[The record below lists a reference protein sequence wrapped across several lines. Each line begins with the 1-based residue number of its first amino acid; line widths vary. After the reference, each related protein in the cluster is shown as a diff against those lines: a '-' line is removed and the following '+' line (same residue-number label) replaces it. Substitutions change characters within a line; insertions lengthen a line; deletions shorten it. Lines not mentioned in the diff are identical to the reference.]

1 MAKRKPPG
9 RAKGA
14 PHEPKR
20 PKRPNK
26 SPGKLPGKLP
36 GRRPTGP
43 AGKAGGGDRYWLYGW
58 HAVRAALANPART
71 ILDARATPEAQK
83 RLGAETRGSLEAR
96 GVTLEPA
103 SRAELDALLPAGAV
117 HQGVALE
124 VRPLTPPALA
134 DWLDRIGLGEAAQA
148 RDPADPR
155 NPANPRAV
163 LVALDQVSDPHNVGA
178 VLRSAAAFGALAVLA
193 PRHGQAPETGALA
206 KAASGALDVVPY
218 IDAGNLA
225 RALGHL
231 KQRGFW
237 ILGLA
242 GEANQELAAADPGG
256 ALVLVLGGEGRG
268 LRRLTREA
276 CDLMAC
282 LPTRPPIDQL
292 NVSNAAAVALYELL
306 GREG

>member
-9 RAKGA
+9 RAKSA
-14 PHEPKR
+14 PHGAKR
-20 PKRPNK
+20 TQK
-26 SPGKLPGKLP
+26 SAGRATGKLPG
-36 GRRPTGP
+36 GRPTGP
-43 AGKAGGGDRYWLYGW
+43 ARKAGGGERYWLYGW
-58 HAVRAALANPART
+58 HAARAALANPARA
-71 ILDARATPEAQK
+71 ILRARATPEAHK
-83 RLGAETRGSLEAR
+83 RLEAAARASLEAR
-96 GVTLEPA
+96 GVTFESA

-117 HQGVALE
+117 HQGLVLE
-124 VRPLTPPALA
+124 VRPLAPPALA
-134 DWLDRIGLGEAAQA
+134 DWLDQSALGEPSAL
-148 RDPADPR
+148 RS
-155 NPANPRAV
+155 V
-163 LVALDQVSDPHNVGA
+163 LLALDQVSDPHNVGA
-178 VLRSAAAFGALAVLA
+178 VLRSAAAFGAQAVLA
-193 PRHGQAPETGALA
+193 PRHGQAPESGVLA

-242 GEANQELAAADPGG
+242 GDAGAELAAADPGG
-256 ALVLVLGGEGRG
+256 PLVLVLGGEGKG
-268 LRRLTREA
+268 LRRLSREA
-276 CDLMAC
+276 CDLLAR

>member
-1 MAKRKPPG
+1 MAKHKPPG

-20 PKRPNK
+20 PKRPNT
-26 SPGKLPGKLP
+26 SPGKLP

-43 AGKAGGGDRYWLYGW
+43 AGKAGGSDPYWLYGW

-134 DWLDRIGLGEAAQA
+134 DWLDRIGLGEAARA
-148 RDPADPR
+148 RDPAD
-155 NPANPRAV
+155 PRAV

-231 KQRGFW
+231 KRRGFW

-256 ALVLVLGGEGRG
+256 PLVLVLGGEGRG

-276 CDLMAC
+276 CDLLAA

-292 NVSNAAAVALYELL
+292 NISNAAAVALYELL

>member
-9 RAKGA
+9 RAKSA
-14 PHEPKR
+14 PHGRKT
-20 PKRPNK
+20 PKRPNQ
-26 SPGKLPGKLP
+26 SPGKLPGKLL
-36 GRRPTGP
+36 GRRP
-43 AGKAGGGDRYWLYGW
+43 AGKVGGGDRYWLYGW

-71 ILDARATPEAQK
+71 IVRARATPEAQK
-83 RLGAETRGSLEAR
+83 RLEAEARGNLEAR
-96 GVTLEPA
+96 GVTLDSA
-103 SRAELDALLPAGAV
+103 SRAELDALLPAGTV
-117 HQGVALE
+117 HQGLVLE

-134 DWLDRIGLGEAAQA
+134 DWLDRIGLGEAADT
-148 RDPADPR
+148 RDPAD
-155 NPANPRAV
+155 PRAV

-206 KAASGALDVVPY
+206 KAASGALDVIPY
-218 IDAGNLA
+218 IDAGNLT
-225 RALGHL
+225 RGLGLL

-242 GEANQELAAADPGG
+242 GDAGADLAAADPGG
-256 ALVLVLGGEGRG
+256 PLVLVLGGEGKG

-276 CDLMAC
+276 CDLMAA

-292 NVSNAAAVALYELL
+292 NISNAAAVALYELL

>member
-20 PKRPNK
+20 PERPNK

-43 AGKAGGGDRYWLYGW
+43 AGKTGGGDRYWLYGW

-71 ILDARATPEAQK
+71 ILGARATPEARK
-83 RLGAETRGSLEAR
+83 RLEADTRGSLEAR
-96 GVTLEPA
+96 GMTLEPA

-117 HQGVALE
+117 HQGVVLE
-124 VRPLTPPALA
+124 VRPLAPPALA
-134 DWLDRIGLGEAAQA
+134 DWLDRIALGEAADP
-148 RDPADPR
+148 RDPAD
-155 NPANPRAV
+155 PRAV

-193 PRHGQAPETGALA
+193 PRHGQAPETGVLA

-256 ALVLVLGGEGRG
+256 PLVLVLGGEGKG

-276 CDLMAC
+276 CDLLAC

-306 GREG
+306 GRGR

>member
-20 PKRPNK
+20 PERPNK
-26 SPGKLPGKLP
+26 SPGQLP

-43 AGKAGGGDRYWLYGW
+43 AGKAGGGNRYWLYGW

-71 ILDARATPEAQK
+71 ILGARATPEARK
-83 RLGAETRGSLEAR
+83 RLEAETRGSLEAR

-117 HQGVALE
+117 HQGVVLE
-124 VRPLTPPALA
+124 VRPLAPPALA
-134 DWLDRIGLGEAAQA
+134 DWLDRIALGEAADP
-148 RDPADPR
+148 RDPAD
-155 NPANPRAV
+155 PRAV

-193 PRHGQAPETGALA
+193 PRHGQAPETGVLA

-256 ALVLVLGGEGRG
+256 PLVLVLGGEGRG

-306 GREG
+306 GRGR

>member
-20 PKRPNK
+20 PKRPDT
-26 SPGKLPGKLP
+26 SPERLPGKLPGKLP

-71 ILDARATPEAQK
+71 LLGARATPEARK
-83 RLGAETRGSLEAR
+83 RLEAETRGSLEAR

-117 HQGVALE
+117 HQGVVLE
-124 VRPLTPPALA
+124 VRPLQPPALA
-134 DWLDRIGLGEAAQA
+134 DWLDRIGLGEAADP
-148 RDPADPR
+148 RDPAD
-155 NPANPRAV
+155 PRAV

-193 PRHGQAPETGALA
+193 PRHGQAPETGVLA

-256 ALVLVLGGEGRG
+256 PLVLVLGGEGKG

-276 CDLMAC
+276 CDLLAC

-306 GREG
+306 GRKR

>member
-20 PKRPNK
+20 PERPNK
-26 SPGKLPGKLP
+26 SPGQLP

-71 ILDARATPEAQK
+71 ILGARATPEARK
-83 RLGAETRGSLEAR
+83 RLEAETRGSLEAR

-117 HQGVALE
+117 HQGVVLE
-124 VRPLTPPALA
+124 VRPLAPPALA
-134 DWLDRIGLGEAAQA
+134 DWLDRIALGEAADP
-148 RDPADPR
+148 RDPAD
-155 NPANPRAV
+155 PRAV

-193 PRHGQAPETGALA
+193 PRHGQAPETGVLA

-242 GEANQELAAADPGG
+242 GEAGADLAAADPGG
-256 ALVLVLGGEGRG
+256 PLVLVLGGEGKG

-276 CDLMAC
+276 CDLLAC

-306 GREG
+306 GRGR

>member
-9 RAKGA
+9 RAKSA
-14 PHEPKR
+14 PHGRKT
-20 PKRPNK
+20 PKRPNQ
-26 SPGKLPGKLP
+26 SPGKLPGKLL

-43 AGKAGGGDRYWLYGW
+43 AGKVGGGDRYWLYGW

-71 ILDARATPEAQK
+71 IVRARATPEAQK
-83 RLGAETRGSLEAR
+83 RLEAEARGNLEAR
-96 GVTLEPA
+96 GVTLDSA
-103 SRAELDALLPAGAV
+103 SRAELDALLPAGTV
-117 HQGVALE
+117 HQGLVLE

-134 DWLDRIGLGEAAQA
+134 DWLDRIGLGEAADT
-148 RDPADPR
+148 RDPAD
-155 NPANPRAV
+155 PRAV

-225 RALGHL
+225 RALGLL
-231 KQRGFW
+231 KQHGFW

-242 GEANQELAAADPGG
+242 GDAGADLAAADPGG
-256 ALVLVLGGEGRG
+256 PLVLVLGGEGKG

-276 CDLMAC
+276 CDLMAA

-292 NVSNAAAVALYELL
+292 NISNAAAVALYELL

>member
-26 SPGKLPGKLP
+26 SPGKLPGKLLGKLP

-83 RLGAETRGSLEAR
+83 RLEPEARASLEAR
-96 GVTLEPA
+96 GVTLDAA

-117 HQGVALE
+117 HQGVALD
-124 VRPLTPPALA
+124 VQPLAPPALA
-134 DWLDRIGLGEAAQA
+134 DWLERIGLGEAADP
-148 RDPADPR
+148 RDPAGSRP
-155 NPANPRAV
+155 V

-218 IDAGNLA
+218 IDAGNFA
-225 RALGHL
+225 RALGTL
-231 KQRGFW
+231 KKRGFW

-256 ALVLVLGGEGRG
+256 PLVLVLGGEGRG

>member
-71 ILDARATPEAQK
+71 LLGARATPEARK
-83 RLGAETRGSLEAR
+83 RLEAETRGSLEAR

-117 HQGVALE
+117 HQGVVLE
-124 VRPLTPPALA
+124 VRPLQPPALA

-155 NPANPRAV
+155 AV
-163 LVALDQVSDPHNVGA
+163 LWPSI
-178 VLRSAAAFGALAVLA
+178 R
-193 PRHGQAPETGALA
+193 
-206 KAASGALDVVPY
+206 
-218 IDAGNLA
+218 
-225 RALGHL
+225 
-231 KQRGFW
+231 
-237 ILGLA
+237 
-242 GEANQELAAADPGG
+242 
-256 ALVLVLGGEGRG
+256 
-268 LRRLTREA
+268 
-276 CDLMAC
+276 
-282 LPTRPPIDQL
+282 
-292 NVSNAAAVALYELL
+292 
-306 GREG
+306 

>member
-9 RAKGA
+9 RHKSATHGA
-14 PHEPKR
+14 
-20 PKRPNK
+20 KRPNK
-26 SPGKLPGKLP
+26 SPGTPPGNPP
-36 GRRPTGP
+36 GRGP
-43 AGKAGGGDRYWLYGW
+43 AAPAGTAGRGHRYWLYGW
-58 HAVRAALANPART
+58 HAVRAALANPARVV
-71 ILDARATPEAQK
+71 LRARATPEALD
-83 RLGAETRGSLEAR
+83 RLEAEARGSLEAR
-96 GVTLEPA
+96 GVTLESG
-103 SRAELDALLPAGAV
+103 SRAELDALLPPGAV
-117 HQGVALE
+117 HQGLVLE
-124 VRPLTPPALA
+124 VRPLAPPALA
-134 DWLDRIGLGEAAQA
+134 DWLDQSGLAEAAET
-148 RDPADPR
+148 RGPADR
-155 NPANPRAV
+155 RAV
-163 LVALDQVSDPHNVGA
+163 LLALDQVSDPHNVGA

-193 PRHGQAPETGALA
+193 PRHGQAPETGVLA

-225 RALGHL
+225 RALGLL

-242 GEANQELAAADPGG
+242 GDAGADLAGADPGG
-256 ALVLVLGGEGRG
+256 PLVLVLGGEGKG

-276 CDLMAC
+276 CDLMAA